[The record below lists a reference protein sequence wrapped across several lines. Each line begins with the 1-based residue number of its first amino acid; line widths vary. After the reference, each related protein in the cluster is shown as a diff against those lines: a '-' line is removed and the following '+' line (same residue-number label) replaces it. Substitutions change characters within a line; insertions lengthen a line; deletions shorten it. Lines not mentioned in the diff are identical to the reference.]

1 MVAKVDN
8 AHSMAF
14 LGMQDGVSVEQGR
27 HARVLLVE

>member
-14 LGMQDGVSVEQGR
+14 LGMQDGGLWSKDGM
-27 HARVLLVE
+27 LVCC